1 MQWYFLWIWSTVKD
15 FKNPVIDWNANN
27 TYIQNED
34 INQDFGVYD
43 SLDKMY
49 KEHKQEM
56 SKIKELLY
64 KNLDRHFMNRNV
76 SKIRKIDDLER

>member
-1 MQWYFLWIWSTVKD
+1 MAVKD
-15 FKNPVIDWNANN
+15 FKNPVIEWNANN
-27 TYIQNED
+27 TYIQSEG

-43 SLDKMY
+43 SPDEMY

-64 KNLDRHFMNRNV
+64 RNLGRHLMNRNV
-76 SKIRKIDDLER
+76 RKIRKTNDLER